1 MVEPGEYGDEAARN
15 ASKKVASAPLAK
27 PDAPEA
33 GTAGGEPD
41 GSDTDE
47 TDDSM

>member
-1 MVEPGEYGDEAARN
+1 MVEPEEYGDDHVRN

-41 GSDTDE
+41 GSDYDE
-47 TDDSM
+47 SDDSM